1 MPTGT
6 GMRMSRSQVMVLD
19 ESKEHGEWKREITE
33 LWTLRMR
40 DSNYQWKLVASIPK
54 RLAEVIEKDGW
65 TTHY

>member
-1 MPTGT
+1 MKVKN
-6 GMRMSRSQVMVLD
+6 MEKL
-19 ESKEHGEWKREITE
+19 KREITE

-40 DSNYQWKLVASIPK
+40 DSDFLQKLVASMPK

>member
-6 GMRMSRSQVMVLD
+6 GMRMSEAMNM
-19 ESKEHGEWKREITE
+19 EEWKREIAE
-33 LWTLRMR
+33 LWTLRI
-40 DSNYQWKLVASIPK
+40 SNSDYRYLRKLVASMLK